1 MNVFVVEVFI
11 SINYLEIPWRIVTLI
26 IHQIIINVREKPST
40 RNFDRMFRSK
50 FNLSLPRLFA
60 VTWNMSMEN

>member
-11 SINYLEIPWRIVTLI
+11 SINYLEIPWRIATLI